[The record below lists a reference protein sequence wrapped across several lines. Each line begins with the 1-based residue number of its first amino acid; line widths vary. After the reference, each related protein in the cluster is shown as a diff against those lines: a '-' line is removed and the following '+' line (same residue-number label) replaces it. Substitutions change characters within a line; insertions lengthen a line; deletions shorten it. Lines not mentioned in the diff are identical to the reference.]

1 MLILVARFFLGLAV
15 LGWLSSAIKIELR
28 KRDRRWALGPGE
40 RALSGEQVVSVVVP
54 ARNEVDNIDGCVE
67 HILAQEQVRVDL
79 VVMDDG
85 STDGT
90 TAILEEWARRD
101 SRVSLLRGEESL
113 PEGWYGK
120 AWALHR
126 AQASATASWLIF
138 VDADVKLHPEAV
150 TSVVAYAEENEL
162 DMVSG
167 IGRLEMVTFW
177 EKVMQ
182 PAVAGLILAGNDM
195 DKVNDAES
203 PNRVLANGQFIAI
216 RRSAYD
222 AVGGHESVRNNVLDD
237 VGLAQ
242 QVTEA
247 GFAYQF
253 LVLRELFS
261 CRMYTSFS
269 EIWSGWSKNLFAGLR
284 YSWATLLLVLFFL
297 ANQVLAG
304 PVLLVLGLLDVLGTE
319 WLVWGASLCALM
331 QVVRFQM
338 DRIWGL
344 SPLFGLSH
352 APANLILM
360 ALLLNSGLSNRGGVA
375 WKGRLVQ

>member
-15 LGWLSSAIKIELR
+15 LGWVSSAVKIELR
-28 KRDRRWALGPGE
+28 KRDRKWALGPGE
-40 RALSGEQVVSVVVP
+40 QALPDGVAVSVVVP
-54 ARNEVDNIDGCVE
+54 ARNEAGNIDKCVA
-67 HILAQEQVRVDL
+67 HILAQTQVELDL

-90 TAILEEWARRD
+90 TEILETWAKRD
-101 SRVSLLRGEESL
+101 SRLTVLRGEESL

-126 AQASATASWLIF
+126 AQASAKSSWIVF
-138 VDADVKLHPEAV
+138 VDADVALHPEAV
-150 TSVVAYAEENEL
+150 TSVVAYAEEHQL

-167 IGRLEMVTFW
+167 IGRLEMLTFW

-195 DKVNDAES
+195 DKVNDPES
-203 PNRVLANGQFIAI
+203 PGRVLANGQFIAV

-222 AVGGHESVRNNVLDD
+222 AVGGHESVRSNVLDD

-242 QVTEA
+242 QVIEG

-261 CRMYTSFS
+261 CRMYTSFG
-269 EIWSGWSKNLFAGLR
+269 EIWAGWSKNLFAGLK
-284 YSWATLLLVLFFL
+284 YSWTVLFLVLFFL

-304 PVLLVLGLLDVLGTE
+304 PVLLALGLTDVLGAE
-319 WLVWGASLCALM
+319 WLIWGAVLCALM
-331 QVVRFQM
+331 QIVRFQM
-338 DRIWGL
+338 DRVWGL
-344 SPLFGLSH
+344 SPLFGLTH

-360 ALLLNSGLSNRGGVA
+360 ALLLNSGVSNRRGVS